1 MLQRH
6 IKRVACWM
14 EAEYGNYPHQQFRDA
29 RCRTVAPESAPARLF
44 HRFTEWRLKQRVY
57 REMGPMT
64 DRDLADLGITRLDV
78 DRIANGEDVRAD

>member
-1 MLQRH
+1 
-6 IKRVACWM
+6 M
-14 EAEYGNYPHQQFRDA
+14 EITRINNFATPDVG
-29 RCRTVAPESAPARLF
+29 TVAPESAPARLF